1 MIDKISRITLYVD
14 NQQQAKKFW
23 VNQIG
28 FELKFEKDMG
38 QQITWL
44 EVGPKN
50 HDTTFVLYDKEL
62 MKKMNSTTC
71 VDHSSIIL
79 SCEDIEKEHQRMKDN
94 NIKVN
99 DIQVMP
105 YGKIFV
111 FYDQD
116 GNDYLLRE
124 E

>member
-1 MIDKISRITLYVD
+1 MINKISRITLYVE
-14 NQQQAKKFW
+14 NQQQAKTFW
-23 VNQIG
+23 IEQIG
-28 FELKFEKDMG
+28 FELKFEQAMNSE
-38 QQITWL
+38 ITWL

-50 HDTTFVLYDKEL
+50 YDTTFVLYDKEL

-71 VDHSSIIL
+71 VEHSSIIL
-79 SCEDIEKEHQRMKDN
+79 STDDIEGEHQRMIN
-94 NIKVN
+94 NHIKVN

-105 YGKIFV
+105 YGKVYV

>member
-1 MIDKISRITLYVD
+1 MINKISRITLYVD
-14 NQQQAKKFW
+14 NQQQAKIFW
-23 VNQIG
+23 IEQIG
-28 FELKFEKDMG
+28 FELKFE
-38 QQITWL
+38 QAINSQITWL

-71 VDHSSIIL
+71 IDHSSIIL
-79 SCEDIEKEHQRMKDN
+79 STEDIETEHQRMKDQG
-94 NIKVN
+94 IKVN

-105 YGKIFV
+105 YGKVFV